1 MYSRSMH
8 CIDIYF
14 YACRFGGLHLSVLN
28 KETTYLLITCIKMKW
43 HTTGCS
49 WVSECGFVNTE
60 QNAAYA
66 QKLLQHIGRHLLDG
80 QWCDTVIVTDDGRLS
95 AHSVVLAAASP
106 VFKAALRVTDRP
118 REHVV
123 VLPGIKSSL
132 MKTILQFVYTGEI
145 VPLPKDTA
153 TFLSL
158 LLDLQ
163 LVRLELVENRLSFF
177 LLILFAICLSSVAV
191 SCVFTTQC
199 YADRGIDTA
208 GRPPVCLWL
217 EVSRS
222 QVGILRK

>member
-1 MYSRSMH
+1 
-8 CIDIYF
+8 
-14 YACRFGGLHLSVLN
+14 
-28 KETTYLLITCIKMKW
+28 
-43 HTTGCS
+43 
-49 WVSECGFVNTE
+49 VNTE

-177 LLILFAICLSSVAV
+177 CLFYLQSAYHPLPSVVFLPHNAMQIAVLTQQVVHLSVCDLKYRGHRLEYSENNV
-191 SCVFTTQC
+191 T
-199 YADRGIDTA
+199 AD
-208 GRPPVCLWL
+208 
-217 EVSRS
+217 
-222 QVGILRK
+222 